1 MKKVLK
7 VVYRIEDV
15 LVFLTVVAMVLVVCW
30 SVLCRRVFMIPFLV
44 GEELS
49 RYLMIWGVFI
59 GIAIGV
65 RRKSHVGIRALVDV
79 LPIGSQRVVDIIQLV
94 ITTVMYVVFGIVA
107 FGMILKF
114 MKTGQTSTMLRLP
127 MSFVY
132 TILPIGFWLSAIH
145 SVQEII
151 QYVRDMRA
159 PKEQEAAQ

>member
-107 FGMILKF
+107 FGKV
-114 MKTGQTSTMLRLP
+114 ML
-127 MSFVY
+127 V
-132 TILPIGFWLSAIH
+132 
-145 SVQEII
+145 
-151 QYVRDMRA
+151 D
-159 PKEQEAAQ
+159 